1 MESLCLNRTIFVFTT
16 SGTRLPE
23 IAPMVE
29 AYMQRYG
36 YECATEVIHDPK
48 QTALVQFLKL
58 PGETSYLEF
67 VAPDGPGSKL
77 TATTK
82 RGGGLH
88 HLCYSA
94 AWLEEAIEH
103 LEANGMKLFSDPKP
117 AVAFAGRRICWL
129 LGADQ
134 LPIELVER
142 RNDEDACVPGL

>member
-1 MESLCLNRTIFVFTT
+1 MPEQNNL
-16 SGTRLPE
+16 RLHHVGYATAE
-23 IAPMVE
+23 IAPVVE
-29 AYMQRYG
+29 TYVQRYG
-36 YECATEVIHDPK
+36 YERSTEVIHDPK

-77 TATTK
+77 TAVVK
-82 RGGGLH
+82 RGGGLN

-94 AWLEEAIEH
+94 GRLEEAIEH
-103 LEANGMKLFSDPKP
+103 LEVNGMKLFSDPKP

-129 LGADQ
+129 LGPDQ

-142 RNDEDACVPGL
+142 RHDDDACVPGL